1 MFTSVPPGRRTTHMP
16 YLLVRQKCEDY
27 KRWKPIFDEH
37 GTTRQENG
45 GHGGTLYRNADDPD
59 EAVTLFKWDNLE
71 NARRYAQSEDL
82 RDALQ
87 RAGVTVQPDVYFL
100 EEVEKS
106 DDRLDREVLS
116 L

>member
-1 MFTSVPPGRRTTHMP
+1 MP
-16 YLLVRQKCEDY
+16 YLLVRQKFENY

-37 GTTRQENG
+37 GAARQENG
-45 GHGGTLYRNADDPD
+45 GQGGTLYRNADDPD